1 MHVNFRKPI
10 SLVLKILLCT
20 GFLLPT
26 GFEAQ
31 VFIARTL
38 AAPNQTS
45 SIQTVA
51 PVGLTQFAEDTILR
65 LSATK
70 PLAHWK
76 NAETVIEPL
85 GPGTHSWLV
94 TICTDEQSKS
104 AESPSTSNGY
114 LIISATDR
122 GEYKLIEYGT
132 GEDSLFSPSAL
143 QSGLDNI
150 GIKLDSNTN
159 RKIVPLY
166 AGPTLAEWGIGIRSK
181 EGFSHF
187 LNALNGEDLPETLQ
201 SFAKQAAHYTPPGS
215 AAGSHHN
222 SDLIPAP
229 QTVQTAVQFDPYDN
243 IMWMTSKALDINPQS
258 FERIITAA
266 KRLIFVSSS
275 GDRTYSVPLP
285 VSGYQLWQPSSADAD
300 AYSSSEASIYVQS
313 GTTSSPRWI
322 ALEAMLDA
330 GKFVAY

>member
-1 MHVNFRKPI
+1 MHVNLRKPI
-10 SLVLKILLCT
+10 SLMLKILLCT
-20 GFLLPT
+20 GILLPS

-38 AAPNQTS
+38 AAPTRTS
-45 SIQTVA
+45 SIQAAA
-51 PVGLTQFAEDTILR
+51 PVGLRQFAEDTILR

-70 PLAHWK
+70 PFAHWK

-94 TICTDEQSKS
+94 TICTDGQSKS
-104 AESPSTSNGY
+104 AVGHSTSAGY
-114 LIISATDR
+114 LIISMTDR

-132 GEDSLFSPSAL
+132 GEDSIFSPSAL

-150 GIKLDSNTN
+150 GIKLDSTSD
-159 RKIVPLY
+159 RMAVPLY
-166 AGPTLAEWGIGIRSK
+166 AGPTLAEWGIGSPSK

-187 LNALNGEDLPETLQ
+187 LNAQNGEDLPETPQ
-201 SFAKQAAHYTPPGS
+201 SFAKQAARYIPPGS

-222 SDLIPAP
+222 SDLIPAA
-229 QTVQTAVQFDPYDN
+229 QAIQTAVHFDPYDN
-243 IMWMTSKALDINPQS
+243 IMWMTSKALDINTQS
-258 FERIITAA
+258 FERIINTT
-266 KRLIFVSSS
+266 KRLIYVSSS

-285 VSGYQLWQPSSADAD
+285 VFGYQLWKQSSADAD
-300 AYSSSEASIYVQS
+300 AHSSPEASIYVQS

-330 GKFVAY
+330 GKFLAY